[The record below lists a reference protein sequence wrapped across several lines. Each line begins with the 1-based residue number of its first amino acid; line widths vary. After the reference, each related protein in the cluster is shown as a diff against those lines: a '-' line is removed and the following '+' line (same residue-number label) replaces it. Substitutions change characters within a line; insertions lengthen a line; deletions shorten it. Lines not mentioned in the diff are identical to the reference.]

1 MTPRVAV
8 PSKGRL
14 RDAVLLLLGHAGF
27 ATSSFRGVGAT
38 ATIEGVEFIEMR
50 PRDAGSWLA
59 AGRLDAAFIS
69 TDIVLEESLGNL
81 RRVKLG
87 FARSD
92 LVVASREDDGRR
104 SASDLAGAAI
114 ATHLP
119 TVTAKWFAS
128 QGVDV
133 QIVTMG
139 GALEGVCAS
148 GLADAIVDNRET
160 GTSLAQNRLRVLA
173 EVESCEAEFVGAGDG
188 LDDLRLR
195 IDAALNARTHRYLM
209 LHVAPDRIAGLATIF
224 PGLAAPTVLPLA
236 GRDDLVAVHLVVEV
250 QQLFQRLGDLRD
262 LGASGIVAL
271 PPDALLP

>member
-1 MTPRVAV
+1 MSPRVAV

-14 RDAVLLLLGHAGF
+14 RDAVLVLLDHAGF
-27 ATSSFRGVGAT
+27 LTSGFRGSGAR
-38 ATIEGVEFIEMR
+38 ATLDGVEFIEMR

-69 TDIVLEESLGNL
+69 TDIVLEESLDDL
-81 RRVKLG
+81 SRTRLG

-104 SASDLAGAAI
+104 SAADLAGGTV

-119 TVTAKWFAS
+119 DATAKWFAS

-133 QIVTMG
+133 QVVTMG

-148 GLADAIVDNRET
+148 GLADAVVDLRET

-173 EVESCEAEFVGAGDG
+173 EIEQCEAEFVVAGAG
-188 LDDLRLR
+188 LDDLRVR
-195 IDAALNARTHRYLM
+195 INAALNARTHRYLM
-209 LHVAPDRIAGLATIF
+209 VHLRPDRIDGLATIF

-236 GRDDLVAVHLVVEV
+236 GRDDLVAIHLVVDVRE
-250 QQLFQRLGDLRD
+250 LFQRLGDLQAM
-262 LGASGIVAL
+262 GASGIVAL